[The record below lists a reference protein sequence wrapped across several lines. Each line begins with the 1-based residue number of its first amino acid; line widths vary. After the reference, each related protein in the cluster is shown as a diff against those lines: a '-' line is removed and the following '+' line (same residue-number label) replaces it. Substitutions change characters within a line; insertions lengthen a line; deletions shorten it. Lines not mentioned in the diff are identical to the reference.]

1 MLKFKN
7 YGLWVSLFALLGMI
21 LLDANIITELGRY
34 EQYIQIVL
42 GLLIAAGV
50 ISNPNA
56 GKGFTDK

>member
-1 MLKFKN
+1 MDRLKN
-7 YGLWVSLFALLGMI
+7 YGLWISLFSLLGMI

-50 ISNPNA
+50 ISNPST

>member
-1 MLKFKN
+1 MLRFKN

-50 ISNPNA
+50 ISNPST